1 MNINTKDPAFMPEW
15 MNLENIML
23 REISLAKEDRP
34 YVETRI
40 VTLIEPSSN
49 KAVTRRWVDGE
60 MGHW

>member
-1 MNINTKDPAFMPEW
+1 

-40 VTLIEPSSN
+40 VKLIEPSSN
-49 KAVTRRWVDGE
+49 KAVTRSWVEGE
-60 MGHW
+60 MRHW